1 MRQFKNYAPQR
12 IQAFEPLPVGG
23 YVAVI
28 KGVAIENYNGSELMN
43 AMVDIAEGDQT
54 DYYLKDYKSQSSDN
68 KKWRGNVKLWLP
80 KDDGSEKDDYTKRT
94 FNNFMACVEE
104 SNPGYHW
111 NWDENTLKEK
121 KIGILAREF
130 EWLNKNTGKT
140 SWLIELVNPHSV
152 DDIRNGKFRMPE
164 RRPLKNQPVAAP
176 APGSFQ
182 PTDDTDDDLPF

>member
-28 KGVAIENYNGSELMN
+28 KGVAIESHNGSELMN
-43 AMVDIAEGDQT
+43 VMVDIAEGDQK
-54 DYYLKDYKSQSSDN
+54 DFYLKDYKSQSSDN

-111 NWDENTLKEK
+111 NWDENTLKDK

-130 EWLNKNTGKT
+130 EWRNQNTGKT
-140 SWLIELVNPHSV
+140 AWLIELVNPHSV
-152 DDIRNGKFRMPE
+152 DDIRNGKFKMPE
-164 RRPLKNQPVAAP
+164 RRPLKNQPVSAP

-182 PTDDTDDDLPF
+182 PAGDADDDLPF